1 MTMRSKTILTITIL
15 LLTLFFSENICA
27 QRLVIWQKD
36 GTKVS
41 YNLDEQPKTTF
52 TAEDL
57 VITTATLTISYPLAK
72 IQRYTYEGGALSV
85 QNIKADGISISHV
98 GDNVIVKG
106 LANGKSV
113 TIYSID
119 GKQLMAKRSDGSDFL
134 TFSLAN
140 LSAGVYMIK
149 ADEITYKFLKR

>member
-1 MTMRSKTILTITIL
+1 MKQL
-15 LLTLFFSENICA
+15 LRTASIIIFLLIMGSETTLA

-41 YNLDEQPKTTF
+41 YDLDERPKTTF

-57 VITTATLTISYPLAK
+57 VITTAKATISYPLAK

-85 QNIKADGISISHV
+85 KDVKTDGISISHE

-106 LANGKSV
+106 LTNGKSV
-113 TIYSID
+113 TVYSID
-119 GKQLMAKRSDGSDFL
+119 GKQLKAKRSDGSDSL
-134 TFSLAN
+134 TLSLAN
-140 LSAGVYMIK
+140 LPAGVYMIK
-149 ADEITYKFLKR
+149 ADEITYKFLKQ

>member
-1 MTMRSKTILTITIL
+1 MRPKTILTISIL
-15 LLTLFFSENICA
+15 LLAVFYCSKLSA

-41 YNLDEQPKTTF
+41 YDLDEQPKTTF
-52 TAEDL
+52 TTEDL
-57 VITTATLTISYPLAK
+57 VITTTATIINFPLSN

-85 QNIKADGISISHV
+85 KDIKADGISISHV

-106 LANGKSV
+106 LTNGKSV
-113 TIYSID
+113 TVYTID
-119 GKQLMAKRSDGSDFL
+119 GKQLMTKRSDGSNIL
-134 TFSLAN
+134 TLSLAN
-140 LSAGVYMIK
+140 LPAGVYMIK

>member
-1 MTMRSKTILTITIL
+1 MKAKTILTISIL
-15 LLTLFFSENICA
+15 LLTMFYSGTLSA

-36 GTKVS
+36 GTKVC

-52 TAEDL
+52 TTEDL
-57 VITTATLTISYPLAK
+57 VITTATATISYPLVK

-85 QNIKADGISISHV
+85 QDVKVDGINILHE
-98 GDNVIVKG
+98 GDNVIVKC

-113 TIYSID
+113 TVYGID
-119 GKQLMAKRSDGSDFL
+119 GKQLVTKHSDGSDSL
-134 TFSLAN
+134 TLSLAN
-140 LSAGVYMIK
+140 LPAGVYMIK